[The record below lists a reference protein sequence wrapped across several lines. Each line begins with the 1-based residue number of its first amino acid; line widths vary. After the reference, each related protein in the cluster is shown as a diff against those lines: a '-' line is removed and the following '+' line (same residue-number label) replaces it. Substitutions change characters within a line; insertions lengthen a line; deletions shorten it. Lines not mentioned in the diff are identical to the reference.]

1 MRGRAGVGLRLLDG
15 AREAV
20 EDEAALAVVV
30 LDPLLDDTD
39 HQLVAHQPPRRH
51 HVLGLLAH
59 LGLGLGIGLG
69 VGLGVG
75 LGLALALGFR
85 LGFRVRV
92 GVGVDWVAGGAELDS
107 LCEC

>member
-30 LDPLLDDTD
+30 LDPLLDDAD

-59 LGLGLGIGLG
+59 LGLGLG
-69 VGLGVG
+69 VG
-75 LGLALALGFR
+75 
-85 LGFRVRV
+85 
-92 GVGVDWVAGGAELDS
+92 
-107 LCEC
+107 